1 MNRKITRLAFPGK
14 WGVLVGESG
23 RFFEPSSAMSCP
35 RIPERS
41 IEEPTADR
49 TNCLRSLGY
58 CHNEFLCVECICINF
73 ICNDFMSGVLEV
85 MEVFN
90 R

>member
-1 MNRKITRLAFPGK
+1 
-14 WGVLVGESG
+14 
-23 RFFEPSSAMSCP
+23 MSCP

-41 IEEPTADR
+41 IEEPTAER

-58 CHNEFLCVECICINF
+58 VHNEFICDEF
-73 ICNDFMSGVLEV
+73 IGNDFMSGVLEV

>member
-1 MNRKITRLAFPGK
+1 MNKKITRLAFPGK
-14 WGVLVGESG
+14 WGVLAGESG
-23 RFFEPSSAMSCP
+23 PFFEPSSAMSCP

-49 TNCLRSLGY
+49 TNCLRSVGC
-58 CHNEFLCVECICINF
+58 CHNEFLCDEF